1 MLLLLFF
8 TLLGVIGAAVGYLW
22 LDSLL
27 GGVVIA
33 LIIGTIYA
41 VSMIFQSTNVVMSMN
56 NAREVTEQDYPDYY
70 HIVEDMAM
78 VAQVPMPRVFVVDD
92 PSLNAF
98 ATGSSPENAAVAATS
113 GILAVMNREELEGVI
128 GHEISHIRNYD
139 IRISTIAVAWLLPLP

>member
-1 MLLLLFF
+1 MLYQQIASNKRRTYVLLLLFF

-56 NAREVTEQDYPDYY
+56 NA
-70 HIVEDMAM
+70 
-78 VAQVPMPRVFVVDD
+78 
-92 PSLNAF
+92 L
-98 ATGSSPENAAVAATS
+98 
-113 GILAVMNREELEGVI
+113 
-128 GHEISHIRNYD
+128 
-139 IRISTIAVAWLLPLP
+139 